1 MKKVLLAVLVIIKN
15 ATIIMPLMEGM
26 INALV
31 EMIEQDN
38 KKTKGVEN
46 GEKISA

>member
-26 INALV
+26 INVLV
-31 EMIEQDN
+31 EMIDKDN
-38 KKTKGVEN
+38 KKGQDNAK
-46 GEKISA
+46 

>member
-1 MKKVLLAVLVIIKN
+1 MKKVLLAVLVVIKN

-31 EMIEQDN
+31 EMIEQD
-38 KKTKGVEN
+38 KKKGVKD
-46 GEKISA
+46 EKISA

>member
-31 EMIEQDN
+31 EMIDKDN
-38 KKTKGVEN
+38 NKGEKN
-46 GEKISA
+46 EKISA

>member
-1 MKKVLLAVLVIIKN
+1 MKKVLLAVLVVIKN

-31 EMIEQDN
+31 EMIEQDKN
-38 KKTKGVEN
+38 K
-46 GEKISA
+46 GESNAKKISA